1 MNTRLDK
8 PPPAPEKIPYTL
20 EVHGDKRI
28 DNYYWLRDDSRSD
41 KKVLDY
47 LKTENQYAD
56 NWFKLRKDYK
66 SRLKIFK
73 KLSFRFLLLLLALVA
88 VAAVYAPLRVYF
100 LEQSYVGK
108 WLGCSTEELQE
119 KQSAETNLQPG
130 SNAELADFIKDRAIN
145 RIIEGREAKTEIS
158 YLEKVAPIEVQQL
171 ENPSKNKIKLSKS
184 EQK

>member
-1 MNTRLDK
+1 M
-8 PPPAPEKIPYTL
+8 
-20 EVHGDKRI
+20 
-28 DNYYWLRDDSRSD
+28 D
-41 KKVLDY
+41 KKTEEQIIGIKHSLNQTLGESINLADSQQE
-47 LKTENQYAD
+47 LKKEMAE
-56 NWFKLRKDYK
+56 LRKDYK
-66 SRLKIFK
+66 SRLKILK
-73 KLSFRFLLLLLALVA
+73 KLSFRFLLLLLALVT

-119 KQSAETNLQPG
+119 KQTAETNLQPG

-158 YLEKVAPIEVQQL
+158 YLEKVAPIEAQQL
-171 ENPSKNKIKLSKS
+171 EDPSKNKIKLSKS

>member
-1 MNTRLDK
+1 M
-8 PPPAPEKIPYTL
+8 
-20 EVHGDKRI
+20 
-28 DNYYWLRDDSRSD
+28 D
-41 KKVLDY
+41 KKTEEQIIGIKHSLNQTLGESINLADSQQE
-47 LKTENQYAD
+47 LKKEMAE
-56 NWFKLRKDYK
+56 LRKDYK
-66 SRLKIFK
+66 SRLKILK
-73 KLSFRFLLLLLALVA
+73 KLSFRFLLLLLALVT

-119 KQSAETNLQPG
+119 KQTAETNLQPG

-171 ENPSKNKIKLSKS
+171 EDPSKNKIKLSKS
-184 EQK
+184 GQK

>member
-1 MNTRLDK
+1 M
-8 PPPAPEKIPYTL
+8 
-20 EVHGDKRI
+20 
-28 DNYYWLRDDSRSD
+28 D
-41 KKVLDY
+41 KKTEEQIIGIKHSLNQTLDESINLADSQQE
-47 LKTENQYAD
+47 LKKEMAE
-56 NWFKLRKDYK
+56 LRKDYK

-119 KQSAETNLQPG
+119 KQTAETNLQPG
-130 SNAELADFIKDRAIN
+130 SNAELADFIKDRAIS

-158 YLEKVAPIEVQQL
+158 YLKKVAPIEVQQL